1 FSPTLSVSAKQRRLR
16 RGNRTIANAIHAHK
30 WRCCH
35 AATRRAL
42 LLLTPLGIP
51 GSMFHS
57 GFNRAHIDG
66 GGLWA
71 YCSAMENRQAET
83 DNIDAEMRNII
94 EEARVILP
102 GVQALFGFQTIA
114 VFNDRFEDLATF
126 AKICHVAGLVMVI
139 VSVAMVMTP
148 AIYYRTCRGHAT
160 HAMVRFA
167 SRMIRGAL
175 GPLAIGLAL
184 DMFTVIYLA
193 TTGMSAR
200 VAVSIGAAV
209 GTLILLA
216 GLWYVVPR
224 KAHKMSDMNKGC

>member
-1 FSPTLSVSAKQRRLR
+1 
-16 RGNRTIANAIHAHK
+16 
-30 WRCCH
+30 
-35 AATRRAL
+35 
-42 LLLTPLGIP
+42 
-51 GSMFHS
+51 
-57 GFNRAHIDG
+57 
-66 GGLWA
+66 
-71 YCSAMENRQAET
+71 MENQQAET
-83 DNIDAEMRNII
+83 NNIDAEMRNII

-160 HAMVRFA
+160 DTMVKFA

-175 GPLAIGLAL
+175 CPLAIGLAL

-200 VAVSIGAAV
+200 VAVSIGAAI

-224 KAHKMSDMNKGC
+224 KAHKLSNGSKGC